1 MTNAITRDVQYSPRS
16 VRSRRRLPLL
26 PVLVLSGWAWIAPQ
40 ARASC
45 LDSLDPDIHHL
56 QELINQ
62 DATKALNQA
71 QALMSDLKR
80 EPLSDAT
87 RNTAR
92 TAALYA
98 IEAEASG
105 ILELDAD
112 ARASAAKGLALVPSE
127 RDPVHVELLLSFAD
141 SVYDSIGIATTIQA
155 IEAARKVQ
163 PPGSPA
169 DTCLLLNR
177 GLMEHRQNRE
187 DLAIVTL
194 TQAYRASS
202 APEVTERHIMA
213 ADYLSLVMRSM
224 GDYTQALALNQ
235 EKIDWDTSHEA
246 AMALSVSRF
255 MRGQILK
262 LMGNYDAAIGEF
274 TKARMLSSSLA
285 DQQGIA
291 FADQRT
297 CESHIELGQLAS
309 AKRECANALRLFS
322 SADAADSVKETQVL
336 LARIDLGSGHA
347 ERALGTLDKVLDQ
360 DGRDMPPRDVG
371 SIYQW
376 RARANAAVH
385 EYRDAYNDLQ
395 EYAKRYTAANDAER
409 IRQAGALRARFETDR
424 QIERN
429 DSLTRDLQTSQEQ
442 SNRQAQR
449 LRWNAVV
456 VTAGVC
462 VIALLIYFL
471 LANRRYRQQLV
482 KLASLDALTGLPNRR
497 RTVELAEAAL
507 HSASLTR
514 TPVTIALIDMDHF
527 KSINDRWGH
536 ATGDHVLREFAR
548 AGRETLRES
557 DVLGRWGGE
566 EFLLVM
572 PETPLEY
579 ALSSLERLR
588 ALVFAIRLPS
598 SGSGLRVSLSAGLAT
613 SDADTRSL
621 DELVARADAALYV
634 AKNEG
639 RDLVRV
645 ARDDYMTSSTGSRR
659 ALRITI

>member
-1 MTNAITRDVQYSPRS
+1 
-16 VRSRRRLPLL
+16 L
-26 PVLVLSGWAWIAPQ
+26 PVLLVVLLLGWVCIAPT

-45 LDSLDPDIHHL
+45 LDSLDPDIHQL
-56 QELINQ
+56 QQLIPQ
-62 DATKALNQA
+62 DASKALNQA
-71 QALMSDLKR
+71 QALMNALKR
-80 EPLSDAT
+80 EPLPDGA

-98 IEAEASG
+98 IEAQAYG

-127 RDPVHVELLLSFAD
+127 SDPVHVDLLLSFAD
-141 SVYDSIGIATTIQA
+141 SVYDSVGIAAGIQA
-155 IEAARKVQ
+155 IEAARKLQ
-163 PPGSPA
+163 PHGSPA

-177 GLMEHRQNRE
+177 GLLEHRQNRE

-194 TQAYRASS
+194 TQAYRASI
-202 APEVTERHIMA
+202 APVVTEPHIMS
-213 ADYLSLVMRSM
+213 ADYLSIVMRSM

-235 EKIDWDTSHEA
+235 EKIDWDASHDA
-246 AMALSVSRF
+246 TMALSVSQF

-262 LMGNYDAAIGEF
+262 MMGNYDAAIGEF
-274 TKARMLSSSLA
+274 TKARTLSVSLA

-291 FADQRT
+291 FADQRI
-297 CESHIELGQLAS
+297 CESHIEQGQLTS
-309 AKRECANALRLFS
+309 AKRECANALRLFGA
-322 SADAADSVKETQVL
+322 ADAADSVKETQVL
-336 LARIDLGSGHA
+336 LARIDLGSGHP
-347 ERALGTLDKVLDQ
+347 ERALASLDAVLDQ

-371 SIYQW
+371 LIYQW

-395 EYAKRYTAANDAER
+395 EYAKRYSAANDAER
-409 IRQAGALRARFETDR
+409 IQQAGALRARFETDR
-424 QIERN
+424 EIERN
-429 DSLTRDLQTSQEQ
+429 DLLKRDLQSSQEQ
-442 SNRQAQR
+442 SSRQAQR

-456 VTAGVC
+456 VTAGIC

-471 LANRRYRQQLV
+471 NANRRYRQQLV
-482 KLASLDALTGLPNRR
+482 KLASLDSLTGLPNRR

-507 HSASLTR
+507 QGASVTR
-514 TPVTIALIDMDHF
+514 IPVTIALIDMDHF
-527 KSINDRWGH
+527 KAINDRWGH
-536 ATGDHVLREFAR
+536 ATGDHVLKEFAR
-548 AGRETLRES
+548 VGRETLRES

-572 PETPLEY
+572 PDTPLEY

-634 AKNEG
+634 AKREG

-645 ARDDYMTSSTGSRR
+645 ASDDYMISSTGSRR
-659 ALRITI
+659 ALRQPV

>member
-1 MTNAITRDVQYSPRS
+1 MDIFKREGSHSAKSAKLRA
-16 VRSRRRLPLL
+16 RLLL
-26 PVLVLSGWAWIAPQ
+26 LLLLGEVCIAPA

-45 LDSLDPDIHHL
+45 LDSLDPDIHQL
-56 QELINQ
+56 QQLITQ

-71 QALMSDLKR
+71 QALLVDLQR
-80 EPLSDAT
+80 EPLSDVT

-98 IEAEASG
+98 IQAQAYG
-105 ILELDAD
+105 TLELDAD

-127 RDPVHVELLLSFAD
+127 SDPVHVELLLSLAD
-141 SVYDSIGIATTIQA
+141 SVYDSAGLATAIQS
-155 IEAARKVQ
+155 IEAARKLQ
-163 PPGSPA
+163 PHGSPA

-177 GLMEHRQNRE
+177 GLLEHRQNRE

-194 TQAYRASS
+194 TQAYRASI
-202 APEVTERHIMA
+202 APVVTEPHIMS

-224 GDYTQALALNQ
+224 GDFSQALALNH
-235 EKIDWDTSHEA
+235 EKIEWDTSHGA
-246 AMALSVSRF
+246 TTALSVSRF

-262 LMGNYDAAIGEF
+262 LMGNYDDAIGEF
-274 TKARMLSSSLA
+274 TKARMLSVSLA

-297 CESHIELGQLAS
+297 CEVHIELGQLAS
-309 AKRECANALRLFS
+309 AKRECANALRLFG
-322 SADAADSVKETQVL
+322 AAEATDSVKETQVL

-347 ERALGTLDKVLDQ
+347 ERALATFDKVLDQ

-385 EYRDAYNDLQ
+385 EYRDAYNDLL

-424 QIERN
+424 EIERN
-429 DSLTRDLQTSQEQ
+429 DLLTRDLQTSHEQ

-449 LRWNAVV
+449 LRWNTVV
-456 VTAGVC
+456 VTAGIG

-471 LANRRYRQQLV
+471 IANRRYRQQLV
-482 KLASLDALTGLPNRR
+482 KLASLDSLTGLPNRR

-507 HSASLTR
+507 QAASVTR
-514 TPVTIALIDMDHF
+514 KPVTIALIDMDHF
-527 KSINDRWGH
+527 KAINDRWGH
-536 ATGDHVLREFAR
+536 ATGDYVLKEFAR

-557 DVLGRWGGE
+557 DILGRWGGE

-572 PETPLEY
+572 PDTPLEF

-645 ARDDYMTSSTGSRR
+645 ARDEYMITSTGSRR
-659 ALRITI
+659 ALRMPV

>member
-1 MTNAITRDVQYSPRS
+1 MDAFTGEVHYFPKSARLA
-16 VRSRRRLPLL
+16 RRLSLL
-26 PVLVLSGWAWIAPQ
+26 PVVALLGWVWIAPA

-45 LDSLDPDIHHL
+45 LDSLDPDIHQL
-56 QELINQ
+56 QQLIVQ
-62 DATKALNQA
+62 DASKALNQA
-71 QALMSDLKR
+71 QALMNALKL

-87 RNTAR
+87 RSTAR

-98 IEAEASG
+98 IEAQAYG

-127 RDPVHVELLLSFAD
+127 SDPVHVDLLLSFAD
-141 SVYDSIGIATTIQA
+141 SVYDSVGIAAGIQA
-155 IEAARKVQ
+155 IEAARKLQ
-163 PPGSPA
+163 PHGSPA

-177 GLMEHRQNRE
+177 GLLEHRQNRE

-194 TQAYRASS
+194 TQAYRASI
-202 APEVTERHIMA
+202 APVVTEPHIMS

-235 EKIDWDTSHEA
+235 EMIDWDVSRGATI
-246 AMALSVSRF
+246 ALSVSEF

-262 LMGNYDAAIGEF
+262 MMGNYDAAIGEF
-274 TKARMLSSSLA
+274 TKARTLSVSLA

-297 CESHIELGQLAS
+297 CEAHIEQGQLAS

-322 SADAADSVKETQVL
+322 AADAADAVKETQML
-336 LARIDLGSGHA
+336 LARIDLGSGHP
-347 ERALGTLDKVLDQ
+347 ERALTTLDAVLDQ

-371 SIYQW
+371 LIYQW

-385 EYRDAYNDLQ
+385 DYRDAYNDLQ
-395 EYAKRYTAANDAER
+395 EYAKRYTAANEAER
-409 IRQAGALRARFETDR
+409 IQQAGALRARFQTDR
-424 QIERN
+424 EIERN
-429 DSLTRDLQTSQEQ
+429 DLLKRDLQTSQEQ

-449 LRWNAVV
+449 LRWNAMV
-456 VTAGVC
+456 VTAGIC

-471 LANRRYRQQLV
+471 IANRRYRQQLV
-482 KLASLDALTGLPNRR
+482 KLASLDSLTGLPNRR

-507 HSASLTR
+507 QAASVTR
-514 TPVTIALIDMDHF
+514 IPVTIALIDMDHF
-527 KSINDRWGH
+527 KAINDRWGH
-536 ATGDHVLREFAR
+536 ATGDHVLKEFAR
-548 AGRETLRES
+548 AGRESLRES
-557 DVLGRWGGE
+557 DILGRWGGE

-621 DELVARADAALYV
+621 DELVARADGALYV
-634 AKNEG
+634 AKREG

-645 ARDDYMTSSTGSRR
+645 ASEDYMTSSTGSRR
-659 ALRITI
+659 ALRQPM

>member
-1 MTNAITRDVQYSPRS
+1 MRNAITCEVPYSPGS
-16 VRSRRRLPLL
+16 AQPRRRLPPL
-26 PVLVLSGWAWIAPQ
+26 PVLVLFGLAWIAPQ

-98 IEAEASG
+98 IEAQAYG

-112 ARASAAKGLALVPSE
+112 ARTSAAKGLALVPSE

-141 SVYDSIGIATTIQA
+141 SVYDSVGIASTIQA
-155 IEAARKVQ
+155 IEAARKAQ
-163 PPGSPA
+163 LPGSPA

-202 APEVTERHIMA
+202 APVATERHIMS

-235 EKIDWDTSHEA
+235 EKIDWDTSHDDS
-246 AMALSVSRF
+246 MALSVSRF

-274 TKARMLSSSLA
+274 TKARMLSFSLA

-291 FADQRT
+291 FADKRT

-336 LARIDLGSGHA
+336 LARVDLGSGHA
-347 ERALGTLDKVLDQ
+347 ERALATLDKVLDQ

-371 SIYQW
+371 SIYLW
-376 RARANAAVH
+376 RARANASVH

-395 EYAKRYTAANDAER
+395 EYTKRYTAANDAER

-429 DSLTRDLQTSQEQ
+429 DSLTRDLQTSQQQ

-449 LRWNAVV
+449 LRWNTVV
-456 VTAGVC
+456 ATAGVC

-572 PETPLEY
+572 PETPLEF

-659 ALRITI
+659 ALRVTI